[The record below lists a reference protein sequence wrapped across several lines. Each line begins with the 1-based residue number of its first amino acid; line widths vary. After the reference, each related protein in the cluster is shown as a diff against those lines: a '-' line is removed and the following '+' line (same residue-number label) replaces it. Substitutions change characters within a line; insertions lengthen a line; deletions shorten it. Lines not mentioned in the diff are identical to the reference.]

1 MERPQSRLP
10 PWVLAVEQLRGTAA
24 NQVAGAQLA
33 LVTGGPSIV
42 PVSGLIL
49 ANW

>member
-1 MERPQSRLP
+1 
-10 PWVLAVEQLRGTAA
+10 V
-24 NQVAGAQLA
+24 NQVPGAQLA

-49 ANW
+49 GN